1 MNSGN
6 NENKQL
12 LVGEDAVSEASV
24 SSAADEAALSQNS
37 AEFSS
42 TEISA
47 VSEGTVGFSTEQ
59 NEDASKTSVPIQNMT
74 AQRVGTSFE
83 ERMGDAGYVTGRRYD
98 AVKNAFL
105 SYVYSGKKQK
115 VVRPRITRSGE
126 TFTVG
131 RQILGKLVV
140 VGGYIRLF
148 LALDPKNYNTDKY
161 HHKDFSDKRRYAKF
175 PFMIKL
181 SSDRQVKYAEEL
193 IDELLTSIGFVKNPD
208 YVVKDQAN
216 VFKKPKRKKFAAEN
230 TNMPIPPAFA
240 DGVAAANAFVSAAD
254 TTPPKKGIVTDE
266 QGESLGKIKKYVWF
280 DQNGEQKGQFRQ
292 EEKKVFLF
300 DGENKKGFLDKN
312 DNVFSMPGAYVGTV
326 RRSRFPYVL
335 IAVLLLLLVAVTSV
349 VTTYFLT
356 RAKTADY
363 IPVLFVADEKGQSW
377 DETENLPVFFNETFG
392 DTVVAPG
399 MNGTYRFVFQNKNA
413 DTLVYALSF
422 SEKNDFGISLR
433 YRLKR
438 DGAYVSGK
446 DGYVGVDALS
456 LDELTI
462 EANSSSVFELEWFWQ
477 HNDSVD
483 TEAGQN
489 GASYTLNI
497 SLSASVK
504 H

>member
-161 HHKDFSDKRRYAKF
+161 HNKDFSDKRRYA
-175 PFMIKL
+175 
-181 SSDRQVKYAEEL
+181 
-193 IDELLTSIGFVKNPD
+193 
-208 YVVKDQAN
+208 
-216 VFKKPKRKKFAAEN
+216 
-230 TNMPIPPAFA
+230 
-240 DGVAAANAFVSAAD
+240 
-254 TTPPKKGIVTDE
+254 
-266 QGESLGKIKKYVWF
+266 
-280 DQNGEQKGQFRQ
+280 
-292 EEKKVFLF
+292 
-300 DGENKKGFLDKN
+300 
-312 DNVFSMPGAYVGTV
+312 
-326 RRSRFPYVL
+326 
-335 IAVLLLLLVAVTSV
+335 
-349 VTTYFLT
+349 
-356 RAKTADY
+356 
-363 IPVLFVADEKGQSW
+363 
-377 DETENLPVFFNETFG
+377 
-392 DTVVAPG
+392 
-399 MNGTYRFVFQNKNA
+399 
-413 DTLVYALSF
+413 
-422 SEKNDFGISLR
+422 
-433 YRLKR
+433 
-438 DGAYVSGK
+438 
-446 DGYVGVDALS
+446 
-456 LDELTI
+456 
-462 EANSSSVFELEWFWQ
+462 
-477 HNDSVD
+477 
-483 TEAGQN
+483 
-489 GASYTLNI
+489 
-497 SLSASVK
+497 
-504 H
+504 